1 MNVSRG
7 HELCS
12 LENIL
17 PTMAKIG
24 MILDNEGCRAISS
37 AYKTKGR
44 LFGLGYE
51 GSTEDFS

>member
-17 PTMAKIG
+17 PMMAKIG

-37 AYKTKGR
+37 AYKQKA
-44 LFGLGYE
+44 
-51 GSTEDFS
+51 DFSGGIH